1 MTEWGSYRFCRN
13 AMGLISSGDDD
24 NRRGDQILHGIG
36 NMVKVVE
43 DILIFDADLDTH
55 IRRVRQVVEMSEERN
70 YSEP

>member
-1 MTEWGSYRFCRN
+1 
-13 AMGLISSGDDD
+13 MGLISPEDEH
-24 NRRGDQILHGIG
+24 NCRGNEILHGIG